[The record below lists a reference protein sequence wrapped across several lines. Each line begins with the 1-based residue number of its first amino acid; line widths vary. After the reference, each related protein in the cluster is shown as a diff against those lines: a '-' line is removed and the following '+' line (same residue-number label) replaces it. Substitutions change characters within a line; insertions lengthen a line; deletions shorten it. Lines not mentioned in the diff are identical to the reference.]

1 VLNQQVYAVRF
12 DSCPGLD
19 IQRQIWRLFHCPV
32 AFSLDHCNQEFW
44 LVASFGRA
52 SFQLDPDSVS
62 ALSACLG
69 GIAKDFHVVSLRDR
83 TFRFS
88 VCSRKVGFFVNKL
101 RSFSCKD
108 FKVYFFLWGN
118 GGPNAFREFRLWQQE
133 EAQSWTTV
141 KSNPSSFAHAI
152 RGPLTGDNLTAIGP
166 TFQNF
171 PGSHLL
177 PSFSFIVSLN
187 SKLRLLLEDLVNA
200 GYSTDD
206 TLLHFHTHCARF
218 SLESPLD
225 HLSTAG
231 LAAISDLVSLKLFTA
246 DLSNFLQML
255 LKRYPIKNDPKITVK
270 EVFLV

>member
-1 VLNQQVYAVRF
+1 
-12 DSCPGLD
+12 
-19 IQRQIWRLFHCPV
+19 
-32 AFSLDHCNQEFW
+32 
-44 LVASFGRA
+44 
-52 SFQLDPDSVS
+52 
-62 ALSACLG
+62 
-69 GIAKDFHVVSLRDR
+69 
-83 TFRFS
+83 
-88 VCSRKVGFFVNKL
+88 VGFFVNQL

-108 FKVYFFLWGN
+108 FKVYFLLLGN

-133 EAQSWTTV
+133 EAQSWITV
-141 KSNPSSFAHAI
+141 KSKPSSFADDV
-152 RGPLTGDNLTAIGP
+152 RGPLTGANLTAIGP

-225 HLSTAG
+225 HVSTAG
-231 LAAISDLVSLKLFTA
+231 LAAISDLVSLKLFTV
-246 DLSNFLQML
+246 DLSNFFKML